1 MEFVVYYK
9 EERNRN
15 RGDFDMPYEEMIMK
29 ARHAKSA
36 QDLIALAQEIG
47 VEMTEE
53 SANAYFEQLH
63 QNGELSDDELD
74 SVSGGGCETSSG
86 HTIVTSELK
95 CFTGQYLPNYYY
107 VDYGYTKQSYTARTD
122 NEGLRKLWYNN
133 CSGENRCG
141 NCRHLEFTGG
151 TGYCGKS

>member
-1 MEFVVYYK
+1 
-9 EERNRN
+9 
-15 RGDFDMPYEEMIMK
+15 MIK
-29 ARHAKSA
+29 LTSELIEKAKSA
-36 QDLIALAQEIG
+36 KTAEELLALAKENS
-47 VEMTEE
+47 VELTAEE
-53 SANAYFEQLH
+53 AAAYFAQL
-63 QNGELSDDELD
+63 NPASGELSDDELD

-95 CFTGQYLPNYYY
+95 CFTGQYSPNYYY

-122 NEGLRKLWYNN
+122 NEVLRKLWYNN

>member
-1 MEFVVYYK
+1 
-9 EERNRN
+9 
-15 RGDFDMPYEEMIMK
+15 MIK
-29 ARHAKSA
+29 LTSELIEKAKSA
-36 QDLIALAQEIG
+36 KTAEELLALAKENS
-47 VEMTEE
+47 VELTAEE
-53 SANAYFEQLH
+53 AAAYFAQL
-63 QNGELSDDELD
+63 NPASGELSDDELD

-95 CFTGQYLPNYYY
+95 CFTGQYAPNYYY

-122 NEGLRKLWYNN
+122 NEGLRKLWHNN